1 MKCVTYIRNNNKVKK
16 ISSNILPY
24 LIKYSVI
31 PSIFLFFIAL
41 ISVNPNIWKTSD
53 VHHFYFEMFAVVLS
67 AIVAIYCLARAY
79 TLKEK
84 FSLFVGIGFLTIT
97 IIDLLHAALSF
108 SSAGD
113 SVFLAYFIPQTWFAG
128 RTFLGAMLAI
138 AVIKYTPP
146 LPDLMITTATNP
158 RPLVSKIDSKE
169 TEQEGEEDATFVS
182 VHTDEKAEKLHSTI
196 LYSLI
201 LLSVLAISVVIF
213 SFFTIFPGIV
223 LTDYLVHRPYEV
235 PSLMLFSLALSVFL
249 QKENLQ
255 IK

>member
-1 MKCVTYIRNNNKVKK
+1 
-16 ISSNILPY
+16 
-24 LIKYSVI
+24 
-31 PSIFLFFIAL
+31 
-41 ISVNPNIWKTSD
+41 
-53 VHHFYFEMFAVVLS
+53 
-67 AIVAIYCLARAY
+67 
-79 TLKEK
+79 
-84 FSLFVGIGFLTIT
+84 
-97 IIDLLHAALSF
+97 
-108 SSAGD
+108 
-113 SVFLAYFIPQTWFAG
+113 
-128 RTFLGAMLAI
+128 MLAI

-235 PSLMLFSLALSVFL
+235 TFHLCSSH
-249 QKENLQ
+249 
-255 IK
+255 